1 METKIKFRNKK
12 NRRHIITVDIV
23 KERSLYEFL
32 DNNNEWEIYIPK
44 FIKKT
49 ILCRG

>member
-1 METKIKFRNKK
+1 METKIQFRNKK

-32 DNNNEWEIYIPK
+32 DNNNK
-44 FIKKT
+44 
-49 ILCRG
+49 